1 MPAPSNLSS
10 ICPVVS
16 CQRDRKHMHRFT
28 ARLLLTFVLV
38 GTLAP
43 VALAISAPPPHVCC
57 MRKPLHNHGSHD
69 SELRAAGGERHNCCP
84 PLTTAQAAQLGAGV
98 DVSVSLLSVKLP
110 AVLHPVFRTND
121 GNSLD
126 SVRGPPS
133 C

>member
-1 MPAPSNLSS
+1 
-10 ICPVVS
+10 
-16 CQRDRKHMHRFT
+16 MHRLT

-43 VALAISAPPPHVCC
+43 LALAISVPPPHACC
-57 MRKPLHNHGSHD
+57 VRKPLHNRGSHD
-69 SELRAAGGERHNCCP
+69 SELRAAGSERHSCCP
-84 PLTTAQAAQLGAGV
+84 PLTTAQSAQLGAGV
-98 DVSVSLLSVKLP
+98 DVSVNLRSANLP
-110 AVLHPVFRTND
+110 TVLRPVFRTND